1 MSQWLHT
8 SVAVKD
14 GDEHGG
20 CCLSFK
26 IVLEK
31 QQTDDIETNID
42 LTAEKDSPSEKTKS
56 PLLPPPKKKQRAKQ
70 VEIVKKESKNVS
82 EVWGHFTRLPS
93 SNPPRAAYNYCGS
106 SYVAHPRYNGTT
118 ALWAHLE
125 NSCKKYPRRKEKSQK
140 TMHDFA
146 GVGVN
151 QRDEKGN
158 VLNVKEIRLSLARMV
173 IIDELPF
180 KFVEGEGF
188 RAYSRALEPSFE
200 VPSRHTVA
208 RDCMKIFIKEKRKLK
223 KLFKSER
230 VCLTTDTWTSL
241 KNLNYMC
248 LTAHWIDSDWELQK
262 RIINFCIVENHKG
275 ETIGKQIEEC
285 LHEWGIDKVCTI
297 TVDNASSNDRAIAHL
312 KKKCKW
318 KDVILNND
326 YMHMRCSAHIVN
338 LIVKEGLE
346 EQHESIMRVR
356 NAVKYVRSS
365 PARLKAFKRCVKKE
379 KIDSKCLICLNVETR
394 WNSTY
399 LMLDAAEK
407 FEKAFERLGDE
418 EQKFI

>member
-1 MSQWLHT
+1 MQAS
-8 SVAVKD
+8 AK
-14 GDEHGG
+14 
-20 CCLSFK
+20 
-26 IVLEK
+26 EK
-31 QQTDDIETNID
+31 QQTDDIEINID
-42 LTAEKDSPSEKTKS
+42 VMAEKDSSSKKTKS
-56 PLLPPPKKKQRAKQ
+56 SLLPPAKKRQRAKP
-70 VEIVKKESKNVS
+70 VEVVKKESKNAS
-82 EVWGHFTRLPS
+82 
-93 SNPPRAAYNYCGS
+93 
-106 SYVAHPRYNGTT
+106 
-118 ALWAHLE
+118 
-125 NSCKKYPRRKEKSQK
+125 KDK
-140 TMHDFA
+140 
-146 GVGVN
+146 
-151 QRDEKGN
+151 KGN
-158 VLNVKEIRLSLARMV
+158 VLNVKEIRLSFARMV

-188 RAYSRALEPSFE
+188 KAYSRALELSFE

-208 RDCMKIFIKEKRKLK
+208 RDCMKIFIEEKRKLK

-241 KNLNYMC
+241 QNLNYMC
-248 LTAHWIDSDWELQK
+248 HTAHWIDSDWELQK

-275 ETIGKQIEEC
+275 ETIEKQIEEC
-285 LHEWGIDKVCTI
+285 LYKWEIDKVCTI
-297 TVDNASSNDRAIAHL
+297 TVDNASSNVKAIAHL

-326 YMHMRCSAHIVN
+326 YMHMRCSAHIAN

-346 EQHESIMRVR
+346 EQHESIMHVR

-365 PARLKAFKRCVKKE
+365 PARLKALKRCVEKE
-379 KIDSKCLICLNVETR
+379 KIDSKSLLCLDVETR

-418 EQKFI
+418 EQKFIEYLIVMNPIKMNVRGRKAM